1 MNELLTKFRQS
12 PGLMTLEEITQV
24 KNFLIEF
31 INLFEIYSPS
41 QSQDHVGLPKNVVY
55 SDIEKAK
62 WYFDWVQ
69 RI

>member
-24 KNFLIEF
+24 KNFLVEF

-41 QSQDHVGLPKNVVY
+41 PSQDHVELPKKCCVCRY
-55 SDIEKAK
+55 
-62 WYFDWVQ
+62 
-69 RI
+69 